1 MTKSDLQKLIRQ
13 EVTSVVRSELPKM
26 VKPLVQEAVAG
37 ALGNLLAEGI
47 VKGVQTPSKP
57 RVLAPDVPQ
66 ARGQAGPGGR
76 RATSPGGLDA
86 MTRRRMAAELGY
98 GQIDRVGV
106 PETGMGVVNDIL
118 AETAMEMAGGGVPTD
133 SVLDAAAELDA
144 IAPEVVDALSRDY
157 SELMAA
163 MNRRGKI
170 NG

>member
-1 MTKSDLQKLIRQ
+1 MTKADLQKLIRQ
-13 EVTSVVRSELPKM
+13 EVTSVVRAELQKI

-47 VKGVQTPSKP
+47 VKGPQTPQKP
-57 RVLAPDVPQ
+57 RVLTPNVPQ
-66 ARGQAGPGGR
+66 ARGQASPGGR
-76 RATSPGGLDA
+76 QAAPARGLDA

-106 PETGMGVVNDIL
+106 PDMGTGVVGDIL
-118 AETAMEMAGGGVPTD
+118 AETAMEMSTGVMPTD
-133 SVLDAAAELDA
+133 SVLDAADALDA

-163 MNRRGKI
+163 MNRRGKL